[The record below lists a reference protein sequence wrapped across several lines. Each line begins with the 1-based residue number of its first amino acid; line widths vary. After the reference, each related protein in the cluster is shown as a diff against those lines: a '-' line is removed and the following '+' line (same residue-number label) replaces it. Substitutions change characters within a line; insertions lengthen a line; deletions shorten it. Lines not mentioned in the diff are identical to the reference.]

1 MKKLLIILFI
11 FFSFKIYAI
20 DIQPYWQIGEARFG
34 GVFQNKK
41 PKTDIEGSISA
52 VKFFFYD
59 LDTGLNFS
67 LMPLYLDLGT
77 EIKNDKNPNGI
88 YIMSFINVELAFNT
102 LYKLSDSNKYAL
114 TLFTSFHS
122 IDPIKISRFQLNT
135 GLEFAITLSNVEIY
149 EDKPLAPKVKILSI
163 RTGFRYMQKQPMF
176 FFDIGID
183 LGSLFWALTPSL
195 KENQKTKK
203 QNR

>member
-11 FFSFKIYAI
+11 LFSFGIYAI
-20 DIQPYWQIGEARFG
+20 DIQPYWEIGEARFG

-67 LMPLYLDLGT
+67 LSPLYLDLGT

-114 TLFTSFHS
+114 NLFTSFAL
-122 IDPIKISRFQLNT
+122 PIMFLLDLPPVAKCYRDLQPTDLCNVRKT
-135 GLEFAITLSNVEIY
+135 GKQC
-149 EDKPLAPKVKILSI
+149 DI
-163 RTGFRYMQKQPMF
+163 RELFR
-176 FFDIGID
+176 
-183 LGSLFWALTPSL
+183 
-195 KENQKTKK
+195 N
-203 QNR
+203 